1 MLINDYTAKIQN
13 TCAMIDAA
21 ESQILEIEKVE
32 IVLTGLSSDFDG
44 VITLASFSSE
54 PLLFQCL
61 VDILLEFES
70 RQSRAATEIPF
81 HANLVAFAPTPL
93 VTD

>member
-1 MLINDYTAKIQN
+1 MTNRISCSPLGFFPLFAYLI
-13 TCAMIDAA
+13 
-21 ESQILEIEKVE
+21 LGIEKVE
-32 IVLTGLSSDFDG
+32 IVLTGLPSDFDG

-70 RQSRAATEIPF
+70 RQSRAATETPF